1 MEWAMSMI
9 TQYGYIAIF
18 ALLALGIIGLPVPDE
33 IIMVF
38 VGYLS
43 SIMVLNYSMSVL
55 VSFMGA
61 MTGMMISYTLGK
73 KLGQPLVDKHG
84 KWFGLTPKRF
94 ARVKGW
100 FARFGLWTI
109 LVGYFIPGVR
119 HVTSYLSGISAMPV
133 RKYMLVASA
142 GSLVWTLIFISIGY
156 ITGANIHFQ

>member
-1 MEWAMSMI
+1 MEWAISMI

-43 SIMVLNYSMSVL
+43 SIMVLNYSVSIL
-55 VSFMGA
+55 VSFIGA

-84 KWFGLTPKRF
+84 KWVGLTPKRF
-94 ARVKGW
+94 AKVKGW

-109 LVGYFIPGVR
+109 LFGYLFQESDMRQAICRGLARCLYENICWWP
-119 HVTSYLSGISAMPV
+119 APV
-133 RKYMLVASA
+133 LWY
-142 GSLVWTLIFISIGY
+142 G
-156 ITGANIHFQ
+156 H